1 MYLFDDG
8 TVWCHQGVLGS
19 YHDWIKTGRL
29 TASLQGTQAA
39 ACLSYAGKSYVR
51 GGPRHFSGGVPNPE
65 ASVRTNIDEFRQA
78 IDAGDVSNAQ
88 TVRAVESNFTAV
100 LGREAAARRRLVT
113 LDELVRE
120 NRALIPDLSGLK
132 R

>member
-1 MYLFDDG
+1 M
-8 TVWCHQGVLGS
+8 LGS

-29 TASLQGTQAA
+29 TASLQGTQGA

-78 IDAGDVSNAQ
+78 IDAGDTSNAQ
-88 TVRAVESNFTAV
+88 VTRAVESNFAAI
-100 LGREAAARRRLVT
+100 LGREAAMRRTLVT
-113 LDELVRE
+113 LDELIRE
-120 NRALIPDLSGLK
+120 NRELQPNLSGLK
-132 R
+132 S